1 MPRQPYLTNKAVII
15 TQGYRAG
22 DKTALGA
29 WDSTKNVENVA
40 LIQQELGACCM
51 PGEVGT
57 LSVKQKLH
65 QIQSAPFPG
74 SVGEGIGN
82 QRLAYYK

>member
-1 MPRQPYLTNKAVII
+1 MPRQPYLTNKAVIV

-22 DKTALGA
+22 DKTALGT

-51 PGEVGT
+51 PGRGRG
-57 LSVKQKLH
+57 VKQKLH
-65 QIQSAPFPG
+65 QIQSALFPS
-74 SVGEGIGN
+74 SVGEGIRN
-82 QRLAYYK
+82 QLLAYYK